1 MRQQQNQSAE
11 ASPFD
16 FAGADELIDH
26 NLGAVGKVTELGLP
40 EHQRIGSGC
49 RIAVFEPEH
58 GVFRQHRVDHGKGG
72 RFGAEM
78 LQRNVVALIPLFALL
93 VMQHGMTMTERTSTA
108 VLPRKTHGVAC
119 RQKSSVG
126 QVFGHAPVD
135 SEFACSHPA
144 SVSNDLG
151 NDRMQFEG
159 FGQRGDHLPQT
170 SKFGH
175 RHAGIDVITQNTAC
189 KSSPISAV
197 AVTFGKNVQRQRR
210 TALLESSLH
219 LFAHLFAFFKRNNT
233 GASEFS
239 GIESARTGVFADG
252 AVH

>member
-1 MRQQQNQSAE
+1 M
-11 ASPFD
+11 
-16 FAGADELIDH
+16 
-26 NLGAVGKVTELGLP
+26 
-40 EHQRIGSGC
+40 
-49 RIAVFEPEH
+49 
-58 GVFRQHRVDHGKGG
+58 
-72 RFGAEM
+72 
-78 LQRNVVALIPLFALL
+78 
-93 VMQHGMTMTERTSTA
+93 
-108 VLPRKTHGVAC
+108 
-119 RQKSSVG
+119 
-126 QVFGHAPVD
+126 FGHAPVD

-197 AVTFGKNVQRQRR
+197 AVTFGENVERQRR